1 MKGLTGRQVEVLNF
15 IRTYSME
22 NGCPPTIRECASNFG
37 ISLGA
42 IQCHFAALQK
52 KGYLSHSDKRS
63 RSVRVIMDEDGHEP
77 LPAAIRIPLL
87 GAEAAGKPLLSEE
100 NYDGY
105 VNLVAPFVKNDGT
118 YFALR
123 VKGSSMV
130 KAGILDGDI
139 AVLRQCS
146 EVEDGQI
153 VVAVLDEAV
162 TLKRF
167 YRENSRIRLQPEND
181 EFKPI
186 YCQDVH
192 VLGVLSSIIRSY

>member
-87 GAEAAGKPLLSEE
+87 GTVAAGKPLLSEE

>member
-87 GAEAAGKPLLSEE
+87 GAVAAGKPLLSEE

-105 VNLVAPFVKNDGT
+105 VNLAAPFVKNDGT

-123 VKGSSMV
+123 VKGSSMD

-167 YRENSRIRLQPEND
+167 YRENSRIRLQSEND